1 MIQTL
6 KEVLNGQEENY
17 LLPFFWQHDGHK
29 EELTERIQKIYESGC
44 RAFCLESRPFE
55 DFCGETWWENV
66 EIILREA
73 KRLGM
78 KVWILDDKHF
88 PTGYA
93 NGLVNEKYPE
103 RRRWYLREHHVD
115 LIGPA
120 KDVSVLI
127 PPCGREEKLVC
138 VCAFQR
144 SGEAEAL
151 TGEPL
156 VFSPDAGDKFL
167 RMDVPEGCWR
177 VFFLYQM
184 HNTTSDEAYAR
195 MNMLTPEGVQTL
207 IEAVYEPHYA
217 HFKEYFGNTFAGFFS
232 DEPGLDSP
240 YVGPW
245 GTDYGLYNRTVGQPG
260 VALPWDELV
269 LAGMEKTGG
278 RDIEKWLPAL
288 WYPLE
293 EKSREIRLNYMDSV
307 TKLWKKNFSQQ
318 LGNWCREH
326 GVMYIG
332 HIIEDMNA
340 HARIGCSA
348 GHFFRALEGQDMSG
362 IDIVLHQVMPGMGEY
377 QTAAALLGGMVD
389 SEFFHYM
396 LAQMAASQARQV
408 PHMKGR
414 AVCEVFGAFGWAEGA
429 PFMNWLMDFL
439 LVRGVNHFVPHA
451 FTDFFPDP
459 DCPPHF
465 GGDGNDPQF
474 PGFTK
479 LMEYTNRASHLL
491 YGAEMEAAGA
501 IFYHAEAEWM
511 EGNGC
516 CMLSQKPAKACYDRQ
531 IPYDVVS
538 LDFLEQAQAQNGVF
552 GANGR
557 HYRFLIVPSSPCLLE
572 RFWENVKRLWD
583 AGVEVLFVAPAARG
597 QAVEAVGRGAEK
609 TTLEA
614 FAQRLLDAGLAHD
627 YRAKNPLLRIARFDR
642 DGASMFFLHNESPC
656 RVEES
661 LQFPVSGNYLELDL
675 LNEVYERGE
684 TLDGQVELIL
694 EPGESKILLWGGL
707 EETEWEKF
715 PVRKSWKLV
724 QELDNCWDI
733 AWMEQG
739 KSDEFQTLRS
749 QAKLFNVT
757 GRDGNP
763 EFSGKIRYRTTFVRE
778 KDGEAVLDLGEVGE
792 IARVILN
799 GKDLGWRISAP
810 YRWEIS
816 EALKQGENE
825 LEVVVANTLANRM
838 QDDLSKFMPIPA
850 SGLIGPVRVMEAVG
864 GFVRI

>member
-6 KEVLNGQEENY
+6 KEVLAGQEENY

-55 DFCGETWWENV
+55 DFCGATWWENM

-93 NGLVNEKYPE
+93 NGLVKEKYPE
-103 RRRWYLREHHVD
+103 RRRWYVRELHVD
-115 LIGPA
+115 LMGPA

-127 PPCGREEKLVC
+127 PPCGTEEKLIS
-138 VCAFQR
+138 VCAFR
-144 SGEAEAL
+144 RTGEGEAL

-156 VFSPDAGDKFL
+156 VLMPKAGEKFL
-167 RMDVPEGCWR
+167 WLDVPEGCWR
-177 VFFLYQM
+177 VFFLYQIR
-184 HNTTSDEAYAR
+184 NTTSEDANAR

-207 IEAVYEPHYA
+207 IEAVYEPHYE
-217 HFKEYFGNTFAGFFS
+217 HFKEYFGNTIAGFFS
-232 DEPGLDSP
+232 DEPSLDSP

-245 GTDYGLYNRTVGQPG
+245 GKDSGFYYRTVGQPG

-269 LAGMEKTGG
+269 LFEMEKNGG
-278 RDIEKWLPAL
+278 SDIGEWLPAL
-288 WYPLE
+288 WYPME
-293 EKSREIRLNYMDSV
+293 EKSQEIRLNYMDSV

-340 HARIGCSA
+340 HARLGCSA

-377 QTAAALLGGMVD
+377 QTAAAISEGIAD
-389 SEFFHYM
+389 PEFFHYM
-396 LAQMAASQARQV
+396 LAQLAASQARQV

-414 AVCEVFGAFGWAEGA
+414 VMCEVFGAFGWAEGA

-465 GGDGNDPQF
+465 GGDGNDPQL

-479 LMEYTNRASHLL
+479 LMGYTNRAAHLL

-511 EGNGC
+511 ESDGC
-516 CMLSQKPAKACYDRQ
+516 MMSQKPAKACYDRQ

-552 GANGR
+552 GANAR
-557 HYRFLIVPSSPCLLE
+557 RYRFLIVPSCHALPE
-572 RFWENVKRLWD
+572 RFWKNVRRLQD
-583 AGVEVLFVAPAARG
+583 AGVEALFVAPAFSGEEIA
-597 QAVEAVGRGAEK
+597 
-609 TTLEA
+609 LESL
-614 FAQRLLDAGLAHD
+614 AQRLLDAGLAHD
-627 YRAKNPLLRIARFDR
+627 YRTKSPLLRIARFDR
-642 DGASMFFLHNESPC
+642 DGATMFFLHNESHC
-656 RVEES
+656 CVEEA
-661 LQFPVSGNYLELDL
+661 LQFPVSGKYLELDL
-675 LNEVYERGE
+675 LNEVYKRGE
-684 TLDGQVELIL
+684 TSDGQVELVL
-694 EPGESKILLWGGL
+694 EPGESRVLLWGSL
-707 EETEWEKF
+707 EDAEWEQF
-715 PVRKSWKLV
+715 PVRKSWKPVL
-724 QELDNCWDI
+724 ELENCWDI

-739 KSDEFQTLRS
+739 KSEEFQALRS
-749 QAKLFNVT
+749 QTKLFNVT

-763 EFSGKIRYRTTFVRE
+763 EFSGQIRYGTTFVWE
-778 KDGEAVLDLGEVGE
+778 KDRAAALDLGEVGE
-792 IARVILN
+792 IAHVILN

-816 EALKQGENE
+816 EALKQGVNE
-825 LEVVVANTLANRM
+825 LEIVVANTLANRM
-838 QDDLSKFMPIPA
+838 QDDLSRFMTIPA
-850 SGLIGPVRVMEAVG
+850 SGLIGPVRVMEAADSLE
-864 GFVRI
+864 RL